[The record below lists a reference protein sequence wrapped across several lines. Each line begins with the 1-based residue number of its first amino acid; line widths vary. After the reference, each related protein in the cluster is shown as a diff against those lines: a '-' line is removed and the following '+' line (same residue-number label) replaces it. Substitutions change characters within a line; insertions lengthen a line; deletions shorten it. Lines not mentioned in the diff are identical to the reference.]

1 MICKKI
7 LKDKNNK
14 NGYYYTQNYY
24 ICVIIYT
31 FIKIVKKLIKMKV
44 KPITQRAQ
52 GKASKPP
59 VTHKPM
65 LSKES
70 RDGAGAWKKKY

>member
-1 MICKKI
+1 
-7 LKDKNNK
+7 
-14 NGYYYTQNYY
+14 
-24 ICVIIYT
+24 
-31 FIKIVKKLIKMKV
+31 MKV

-59 VTHKPM
+59 VTYKPM

-70 RDGAGAWKKKY
+70 RDGAGALKKKY